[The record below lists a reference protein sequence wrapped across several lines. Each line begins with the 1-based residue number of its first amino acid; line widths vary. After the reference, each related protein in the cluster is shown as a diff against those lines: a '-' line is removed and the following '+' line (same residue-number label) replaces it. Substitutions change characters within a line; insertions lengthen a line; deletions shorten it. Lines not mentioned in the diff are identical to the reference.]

1 MNNLKASLTF
11 NSDNVLRGHVAFKGE
26 RGYSAYE
33 IAVQNGFKGDKD
45 AWLKQIGFEDINAKL
60 PTNVKN
66 FGAVGDGVTD
76 DTEAIQY
83 ALDNYDAIYFPEG
96 EYLCN
101 SPIEIKKS
109 NTIIRGDNA
118 TLKYQGNDYFMNVNT
133 QITRFKI
140 EDFNIEGNGTNSCF
154 NFNNGIVDSSIEN
167 VRIENFN
174 IGLHS
179 TYSWCVS
186 VINTRIHNCAR
197 PLDLI
202 SQSNNFNFINC
213 SFSTFSSQ
221 NILTNAEGVAFIGC
235 NITNNETTKAI
246 KLYQSSLTLINC
258 YFEKLNS
265 DYTIECGNN
274 NEQLESVL
282 TIDGGNIT
290 DNYISIIGNNSH
302 IKFSNLRKGKI
313 KIKKVWSETD
323 KPAIGSPIKSLEM
336 PSNYKGTRCNSHTFF
351 DEGVDYTFS
360 RYGSGVTLTQE
371 LSNGVKQLIVSGNT
385 ADISGGI
392 QIADLEIGKD
402 YIIEIEGK
410 TPENT
415 TLLFQQS
422 GVGYG
427 VNISLTGERLFFPFT
442 AFASNLRIRWSHT
455 DTVQLSALKIYEM

>member
-1 MNNLKASLTF
+1 MDRILT
-11 NSDNVLRGHVAFKGE
+11 ATPCFKGE
-26 RGYSAYE
+26 RGFSAYE
-33 IAVQNGFKGDKD
+33 IAVQNGFKGSKE
-45 AWLKQIGFEDINAKL
+45 AWLEQIGFEEINAKL
-60 PTNVKN
+60 PANVKD

-76 DTEAIQY
+76 DTAVIQY
-83 ALDNYDAIYFPEG
+83 VLDNYDTVHFPKG
-96 EYLCN
+96 EYLLKTGL
-101 SPIEIKKS
+101 EIKKS

-118 TLKYQGNDYFMNVNT
+118 TLNYQGDDYFINVNT
-133 QITRFKI
+133 QITRFKM
-140 EDFNIEGNGTNSCF
+140 EDFNIKGNNVNSCF
-154 NFNNGIVDSSIEN
+154 NFNNGIVDSSINN
-167 VRIENFN
+167 VRVENFN

-186 VINTRIHNCAR
+186 VMNLRIHNCVR

-213 SFSTFSSQ
+213 SFSAFSSQ

-246 KLYQSSLTLINC
+246 KLFQSSLTLINC
-258 YFEKLNS
+258 YFEKLYS

-290 DNYISIIGNNSH
+290 DKYISIIGNNSY

-313 KIKKVWSETD
+313 KIKEVWDESD
-323 KPAIGSPIKSLEM
+323 QPSIGSPIKSLEM

-360 RYGSGVTLTQE
+360 RYGSGITLTQE
-371 LSNGVKQLIVSGNT
+371 LVNGIKQLTISDNT
-385 ADISGGI
+385 EGTSGGFQI
-392 QIADLEIGKD
+392 QNLEVGKE
-402 YIIEIEGK
+402 YILEIEGK

-427 VNISLTGERLFFPFT
+427 VNIALTGERLFIPFT
-442 AFASNLRIRWSHT
+442 AFASNLRVRWTHT
-455 DTVQLSALKIYEM
+455 DTIELSAFKIYEI